1 MSTESPRT
9 RGRITIVILAALATL
24 ATLALTAPPAPA
36 GPTAATKY
44 CGEFVGPAYKQIGRP
59 AETKYSVSVKG
70 VTCGFAIKWMR
81 KLAGKIVKSYGTTT
95 TLPGPAG
102 WRCNPGALPADW
114 RKQAAAGLC
123 LKGSRLFSY
132 SPLSLGSG

>member
-1 MSTESPRT
+1 MPIDTIRLP
-9 RGRITIVILAALATL
+9 GRITIAIIAVLAGLS
-24 ATLALTAPPAPA
+24 LTAGPSPAAPVA
-36 GPTAATKY
+36 LQKY
-44 CGEFVGPAYKQIGRP
+44 CGEFQGPAYKQRGQPPGRTY
-59 AETKYSVSVKG
+59 AVTVNG

-102 WRCNPGALPADW
+102 WRCNPGALPAEW

-132 SPLSLGSG
+132 SPLPLVG